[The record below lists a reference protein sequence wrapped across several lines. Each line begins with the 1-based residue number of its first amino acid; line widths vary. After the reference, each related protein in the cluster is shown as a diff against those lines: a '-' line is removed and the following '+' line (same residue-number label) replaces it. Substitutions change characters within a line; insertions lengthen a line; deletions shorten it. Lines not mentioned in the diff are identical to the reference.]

1 LKELQQSL
9 TIARNILE
17 RYDVTSDE
25 ATALLLVVTNY
36 AYALEQLDDYDHQRL
51 TPGKGTDKP
60 ATGIVKRYHISG
72 STFSFGSSLQRA
84 TF

>member
-1 LKELQQSL
+1 MKELQQSL

-36 AYALEQLDDYDHQRL
+36 AYALEQLDDYDHQR
-51 TPGKGTDKP
+51 
-60 ATGIVKRYHISG
+60 
-72 STFSFGSSLQRA
+72 
-84 TF
+84 